1 MQSNEGMRAL
11 LGTILMCSAT
21 ALAAPGDAPPP
32 APMGPSG
39 SAQPVDPYQRGPV
52 TSPAQT
58 APDTSAPTDASP
70 AAPAPSQQQPPANAP
85 QPDTQRTPP
94 DHPPPPASEQKPN
107 PEIDKPGPAPVDTPA
122 PPVND
127 QQSSRDGSGS
137 AAKTDAPASNAPGN
151 VEPKASGT
159 VDATASNAP
168 GNVAP
173 STPGNVDSN
182 LSSNVASTAEPNASN
197 APGNVEPAPVVEQ
210 LGPEIDVE
218 NAPPACRDAGKLAQS
233 RDRGVVLS
241 AKISFAICTAN
252 AALAPLQLVDAEA
265 SVQEVDRV
273 TSNSLALLSD
283 VANAGDPKWAI
294 VALHAEG
301 DLLATMAKRM
311 MDTVPANQPAE
322 LRDMRTQMLQPH
334 LQPWVERARK
344 AFAEVDRLAK
354 ANPRLAKNQVVATA
368 VTDSRK
374 RLGTGV
380 ATR

>member
-1 MQSNEGMRAL
+1 V
-11 LGTILMCSAT
+11 TT
-21 ALAAPGDAPPP
+21 P
-32 APMGPSG
+32 A
-39 SAQPVDPYQRGPV
+39 QTQGPV
-52 TSPAQT
+52 T
-58 APDTSAPTDASP
+58 APDTTPPTDASP

-85 QPDTQRTPP
+85 QPDTQRTPA

-122 PPVND
+122 PPVKD

-137 AAKTDAPASNAPGN
+137 AAKTDAPVNAPGN

-173 STPGNVDSN
+173 NASSNVDSN
-182 LSSNVASTAEPNASN
+182 MSSNVASSTAEPNASN

-265 SVQEVDRV
+265 SVNEVDRV

-354 ANPRLAKNQVVATA
+354 ANPRLAKNQVVANA

>member
-1 MQSNEGMRAL
+1 MQSLEVMRAL

-39 SAQPVDPYQRGPV
+39 SAQPIDPYQRGPA
-52 TSPAQT
+52 TSPGPVT
-58 APDTSAPTDASP
+58 APDTTPPTDASP

-107 PEIDKPGPAPVDTPA
+107 PEIDQPGPAPVDTPA
-122 PPVND
+122 PPVKD

-137 AAKTDAPASNAPGN
+137 AAKTDVPASNAPGN
-151 VEPKASGT
+151 VEPKAPGT
-159 VDATASNAP
+159 VDAT
-168 GNVAP
+168 
-173 STPGNVDSN
+173 
-182 LSSNVASTAEPNASN
+182 ASN
-197 APGNVEPAPVVEQ
+197 APGNVEPAPVVEPR
-210 LGPEIDVE
+210 GPEIDVE
-218 NAPPACRDAGKLAQS
+218 NAPPACRDAGKLAHS
-233 RDRGVVLS
+233 RDRQAALS

-273 TSNSLALLSD
+273 TSNSIALLGE
-283 VANAGDPKWAI
+283 VAHAGDPKWAI

-301 DLLATMAKRM
+301 DLLSTMAKRM

-334 LQPWVERARK
+334 LQPWIERARE
-344 AFAEVDRLAK
+344 AFAEVDRLAR
-354 ANPRLAKNQVVATA
+354 ANPRLAKSQIVASA
-368 VTDSRK
+368 VDDSRK
-374 RLGTGV
+374 RMGTGV
-380 ATR
+380 ATK

>member
-1 MQSNEGMRAL
+1 
-11 LGTILMCSAT
+11 MCSAT
-21 ALAAPGDAPPP
+21 ALAAPGDAPPA
-32 APMGPSG
+32 APTGPSG

-52 TSPAQT
+52 TSP
-58 APDTSAPTDASP
+58 DASP
-70 AAPAPSQQQPPANAP
+70 AAPAPSQQQAPAKAP
-85 QPDTQRTPP
+85 EPGTEQTPA
-94 DHPPPPASEQKPN
+94 DQAQPPASEQKPN
-107 PEIDKPGPAPVDTPA
+107 PEIDKPAPAPVDTPA
-122 PPVND
+122 PPVKD
-127 QQSSRDGSGS
+127 KQSSRDMSGS
-137 AAKTDAPASNAPGN
+137 AAKADPPSNAPGN
-151 VEPKASGT
+151 VEPRMSSN
-159 VDATASNAP
+159 VESNAP
-168 GNVAP
+168 GNTEP
-173 STPGNVDSN
+173 S
-182 LSSNVASTAEPNASN
+182 
-197 APGNVEPAPVVEQ
+197 PVVEQ

-218 NAPPACRDAGKLAQS
+218 NAPPACRDAGKLAHS
-233 RDRGVVLS
+233 RDRQAALS

-273 TSNSLALLSD
+273 TSNSMALLSE

-354 ANPRLAKNQVVATA
+354 ANPRLAKNQVVANA

>member
-1 MQSNEGMRAL
+1 MQSNQGMRAL

-58 APDTSAPTDASP
+58 QGPVTTPDTTPPTDASP
-70 AAPAPSQQQPPANAP
+70 AGPAPSQQQPPANAP

-122 PPVND
+122 PPVKD

-137 AAKTDAPASNAPGN
+137 AAKTDAPGNVEPYASNAPGN
-151 VEPKASGT
+151 VEPKL
-159 VDATASNAP
+159 
-168 GNVAP
+168 
-173 STPGNVDSN
+173 ST
-182 LSSNVASTAEPNASN
+182 ESN
-197 APGNVEPAPVVEQ
+197 APGNVEPSPVIEQ

-218 NAPPACRDAGKLAQS
+218 NAPPECRDAGKLAQS

-265 SVQEVDRV
+265 SVNEVDRV
-273 TSNSLALLSD
+273 TSNSIALLSE

-294 VALHAEG
+294 IALHAEG
-301 DLLATMAKRM
+301 DLLATMTKRM

-322 LRDMRTQMLQPH
+322 LRDMRSQMLQPH
-334 LQPWVERARK
+334 LQPWIERAK
-344 AFAEVDRLAK
+344 QAFTEVDRLAR
-354 ANPRLAKNQVVATA
+354 ANPRLAKSQIVASA
-368 VTDSRK
+368 VDDSRK
-374 RLGTGV
+374 RMGTGV
-380 ATR
+380 ATK

>member
-1 MQSNEGMRAL
+1 MQSNQGMRAL

-52 TSPAQT
+52 TTPAQT
-58 APDTSAPTDASP
+58 SPDASP

-85 QPDTQRTPP
+85 QPDTQRTPA

-107 PEIDKPGPAPVDTPA
+107 PEIDKPAPAPVDTPA
-122 PPVND
+122 PPVKD
-127 QQSSRDGSGS
+127 KQSSRDTSGS
-137 AAKTDAPASNAPGN
+137 AAKTDAPGNVEPSNAPGN
-151 VEPKASGT
+151 VEPKIS
-159 VDATASNAP
+159 SNA
-168 GNVAP
+168 
-173 STPGNVDSN
+173 
-182 LSSNVASTAEPNASN
+182 ESN
-197 APGNVEPAPVVEQ
+197 APGNVEPKISSNAESNAPGNVEPSPVVEQ
-210 LGPEIDVE
+210 LGPVVDVE
-218 NAPPACRDAGKLAQS
+218 NAPPECRDAGKLAQS

-241 AKISFAICTAN
+241 AKISFALCTAN

-265 SVQEVDRV
+265 SVQEVDRA

-294 VALHAEG
+294 VALHAAG
-301 DLLATMAKRM
+301 DLLATMTKRM
-311 MDTVPANQPAE
+311 TDTVPANSPAE

-334 LQPWVERARK
+334 LQPWVERSQK

-354 ANPRLAKNQVVATA
+354 ANPQLAKNQVVANA
-368 VTDSRK
+368 VSDSRK
-374 RLGTGV
+374 RIGP
-380 ATR
+380 AWRRADAWCMPRS